1 MTVGSGGTYG
11 ILRSGPFPAYLAS
24 RTFSIVGSQMMATA
38 VGWQVV
44 ERTRSP
50 LALGLVGLAQVL
62 PVLILAPWAGH
73 LADRADRRRVMM
85 FTQTLHAA
93 CAAALALTVLF
104 PGIPLAV
111 LYAILFADGAARGI
125 QSPSAQAILPNLVP
139 PALLARAVSW
149 RLVSFELSSIGGP
162 LTAGFLIGRVGMA
175 PVYMAAAM
183 LLILGAAV
191 LWRLPRQVPRADGGP
206 AADGRDLLA
215 GFRYVWGRP
224 VLRGALALDLFAVL
238 FGGVTALL
246 PIFARDILE
255 AGPEGLGMLRGANS
269 VGSLLMTFVLLHRPP
284 FERAGPSLL
293 LAVAGYG
300 ACMAGFGLSTSFWL
314 STALLVASGLF
325 DAVSVVIRHTM
336 IQADTPDRMRGQV
349 SAVNGVFIVSS
360 NQLGEFESGLAA
372 QLLGVAPSVVVGG
385 VLTLAV
391 VSIAAWK
398 VPEIRRLGR
407 LDAISV

>member
-1 MTVGSGGTYG
+1 MTAGPGGTYG

-175 PVYMAAAM
+175 PVYVAAAM

-191 LWRLPRQVPRADGGP
+191 LWWLPRQVPRADGGP

-314 STALLVASGLF
+314 SMALLVASGLF

-385 VLTLAV
+385 ILTLAV